1 MKALGV
7 PEPVTSNERS
17 DELGGWGWVGV
28 GAVDASGDVPVT
40 VRPVK

>member
-1 MKALGV
+1 M

-17 DELGGWGWVGV
+17 DELGGWGLVGV
-28 GAVDASGDVPVT
+28 GAVDAVNASGNVPVT